1 MSARTSVARML
12 AGPEEWNRRR
22 LQVLMCVVVI
32 VVVAVVVGIVWSGI
46 ELIGAGGTTHSSSAE
61 SGTAASDSGA
71 GRTTSIDEAHPGPLS
86 TGHTGTI
93 RIPQPSKLGE
103 AQVGTG
109 FPPSAEG
116 ALAQLIAIDRR
127 AIESASVVTAQD
139 VIAAW
144 AAAGGPSVESWSGV
158 AAVQTLLEAAGLPA
172 NGSTDLAI
180 QLEPAMGLVQA
191 AGTRSA
197 TVCVDFILTATVA
210 GKQPDR
216 VAAVDCQHMN
226 WRGDHWAIAPG
237 EEAEPTPSLWP
248 GTQASYDAGYQWLEF
263 LP

>member
-22 LQVLMCVVVI
+22 LQLLLVVAVL
-32 VVVAVVVGIVWSGI
+32 VVVAVVAGIVWSVI
-46 ELIGAGGTTHSSSAE
+46 ELLGAGATLHSPIAE
-61 SGTAASDSGA
+61 SGAARDYA
-71 GRTTSIDEAHPGPLS
+71 AARATSIDEARPGPLS

-93 RIPQPSKLGE
+93 RIPQPSKLGG

-109 FPPSAEG
+109 FPPTGEG

-139 VIAAW
+139 VIAVW
-144 AAAGGPSVESWSGV
+144 AAPGGPSAESWSGV

-180 QLEPAMGLVQA
+180 QLEPAMGLVQD
-191 AGTRSA
+191 AGTGMA
-197 TVCVDFILTATVA
+197 TVCVDFIVTARVV
-210 GKQPDR
+210 GNQPDR
-216 VAAVDCQHMN
+216 VAAADCQHMA
-226 WRGDHWAIAPG
+226 WHGEGGAIASG

-248 GTQASYDAGYQWLEF
+248 GTQASYDAGYRWLEF